1 MRAAGLATIKRR
13 AVAICHVLGK
23 HLPSEVPNQVQI
35 KSFQPIV
42 NIRR

>member
-23 HLPSEVPNQVQI
+23 NLPSEMPNKVRI
-35 KSFQPIV
+35 KSFQPVI